1 MHETKRWRLVCYD
14 VRDPKRYRKAHKLLK
29 GYGEPV
35 QFSIFRCRLDDRGAA
50 ELRWQLARVLSEED
64 SLLILDL
71 CPRCAG
77 RVISCNPKAGWDQP
91 ARTFALALGPQTKP
105 DPAPTDQAPA
115 CADTKTPIGSS
126 ATDGKEDL

>member
-14 VRDPKRYRKAHKLLK
+14 VRDPKRYRKTHKLLK

-50 ELRWQLARVLSEED
+50 ELRFELARVLSEQD

-77 RVISCNPKAGWDQP
+77 RVISCNHKAGWDQP
-91 ARTFALALGPQTKP
+91 SPTFALALGPQTKP
-105 DPAPTDQAPA
+105 DPPSTDQAPA
-115 CADTKTPIGSS
+115 RAASNTPDGSPV
-126 ATDGKEDL
+126 TDGENDL

>member
-14 VRDPKRYRKAHKLLK
+14 VRDPKRYRKTHKLLK

-50 ELRWQLARVLSEED
+50 ELRFELARVLSEED

-77 RVISCNPKAGWDQP
+77 RVISCNHKAGWDQP
-91 ARTFALALGPQTKP
+91 APTFALALGPQTKP
-105 DPAPTDQAPA
+105 DHPPTDQAPA
-115 CADTKTPIGSS
+115 RAKASTADIPP
-126 ATDGKEDL
+126 ATDGDHDL

>member
-1 MHETKRWRLVCYD
+1 MVCYD
-14 VRDPKRYRKAHKLLK
+14 VRDPKRYRKTHKLLK

-50 ELRWQLARVLSEED
+50 ELRFELARVLSEED

-77 RVISCNPKAGWDQP
+77 RVISCNHKAGWDQP
-91 ARTFALALGPQTKP
+91 APTFALALGPQTKP
-105 DPAPTDQAPA
+105 DHPPADQAPA
-115 CADTKTPIGSS
+115 RAKASTADIPP
-126 ATDGKEDL
+126 ATDGDHDL